1 MSLERT
7 LCILKP
13 DAVSRNLVGE
23 LLARIEQANFKLV
36 AARMERLDRARAGG
50 FYAEHRGKPFFE
62 GLVGF
67 MTSGPILP
75 MVLEK
80 ENAVLDLRELMGATN
95 PEQAAPGTLR
105 AQFAKSIDANT
116 LHGSDSLAS
125 AQREIEYFFNA
136 SEIHDR

>member
-23 LLARIEQANFKLV
+23 LLARIEQASFKLV

-116 LHGSDSLAS
+116 VHGSDSLAS